1 MAYVADHLSVA
12 ASEERHE
19 ACEDVMS
26 SRHFQTIWLLAKERS
41 TGELAAMTG
50 RGMRAKYGAQPMR
63 PWRPRFARRGEN
75 VGPAVNILHSI
86 DRRSGFNQVRPWSVT
101 AIRSQKND
109 SRKFSVLNL
118 GYWDTRQ
125 F

>member
-12 ASEERHE
+12 ALEERYE
-19 ACEDVMS
+19 AWEDVIS
-26 SRHFQTIWLLAKERS
+26 SRHFQTIWFVGEGALERR
-41 TGELAAMTG
+41 GGGG
-50 RGMRAKYGAQPMR
+50 RGISAKYGAQPMR

-118 GYWDTRQ
+118 GYRDTRQ